1 MATLLLSGSVGTGTA
16 KKGLPHNAAADV
28 IAVRDRL
35 VQLGYDWI
43 SGITG
48 GTDKDFIRTIK
59 LFQSICAGH
68 PQFDA
73 GDGRIDPEGNT
84 HRWLAAE
91 NAPGW
96 AKIAGKSG
104 FGWQST
110 NDFDVDN
117 GGFTST
123 WMQEA
128 INAAGL
134 AYQMELIVLRLPLAG
149 FGMVPAKDAPPLWV
163 RECSPKHGGHADGH
177 ASHQTGLDVDMR
189 LPLLP
194 PDNTKWTDLGTN
206 GFKDKRFNRTAAQ
219 LQLQAIKVGMKPRLA
234 LFNDPDFIRM
244 RLCTKFPNHDQH
256 YHIRISPPERK
267 DGAYSAATL
276 AGKAA
281 MSVVKPIVNAL
292 SPLF

>member
-1 MATLLLSGSVGTGTA
+1 MATLLLSGSVGTGSA

-28 IAVRDRL
+28 TAIRDRL
-35 VQLGYDWI
+35 VELGYDWI
-43 SGITG
+43 SAITS

-73 GDGRIDPEGNT
+73 GDGRIDVEGGT

-96 AKIAGKSG
+96 VKIAGKSG
-104 FGWQST
+104 VGWQNT

-117 GGFTST
+117 GGFTTT
-123 WMQEA
+123 WMRDA
-128 INAAGL
+128 ISAAGV
-134 AYQMELIVLRLPLAG
+134 AYQLQLITLRLPLTG
-149 FGMVPAKDAPPLWV
+149 FGMLLAKDAPPMWV
-163 RECSPKHGGHADGH
+163 RECSPKKGGHAKGH
-177 ASHQTGLDVDMR
+177 GSHQTGLDVDMR
-189 LPLLP
+189 LPLLS
-194 PDNTKWTDLGTN
+194 PDHLKWTDLGNN
-206 GFKDKRFNRTAAQ
+206 GFKDKRFNRIAAE
-219 LQLQAIKVGMKPRLA
+219 LQLTAIKAAMKPKLV
-234 LFNDPDFIRM
+234 LFNDPEFIRK
-244 RLCTKFPNHDQH
+244 RLCTKHVNHDQH

-276 AGKAA
+276 AGQI
-281 MSVVKPIVNAL
+281 VKPLVDAF